1 MSWWVNDAHY
11 SQNSYLSCSQKTG
24 LGLVYCSKGTEQ
36 LYKQTM
42 PGCVGREKASQVAGI
57 WLLAPKLTVHPYP
70 LLCARNCLPR
80 RPRVCSH
87 QSHVLFVPH
96 WLVGSSPPAA
106 VETSVSVPA
115 KWGTQMCVCGG
126 GRGQMLLGTSSSQPI
141 CKGKKNRP
149 QLCSNK

>member
-1 MSWWVNDAHY
+1 MTPTTLKIHIWVVHRGQALY
-11 SQNSYLSCSQKTG
+11 IAARALSSFIT
-24 LGLVYCSKGTEQ
+24 
-36 LYKQTM
+36 QTM

-57 WLLAPKLTVHPYP
+57 WLLAPKLTVHPYA

-115 KWGTQMCVCGG
+115 KWGTQMCVCDGG
-126 GRGQMLLGTSSSQPI
+126 WGQMLMGTSSSQPI
-141 CKGKKNRP
+141 CRGKKNHR